1 MTIRWTSTALRDLQL
16 LHSYIAL
23 DNPDAASAVVDHVLD
38 GITALAR
45 HPEMGRKGRIVGTR
59 ELVIAPY
66 VVAYRL
72 RRTVVEVAA
81 IIHGAR
87 KWPDSL

>member
-1 MTIRWTSTALRDLQL
+1 MPIRWTPTALRDLRS
-16 LHSYIAL
+16 LHTYIAL
-23 DNPDAASAVVDHVLD
+23 DNIGAASAVADHVLD
-38 GITALAR
+38 GVAALAR
-45 HPEMGRKGRIVGTR
+45 HPEMGRKGRITGTR

-66 VVAYRL
+66 VVVYRV
-72 RRTVVEVAA
+72 RRMEIEVAA